1 MAAIMLTTIDNPFNP
16 FTQWDERSKKQTIEI
31 TDKEWEA
38 IQAGAISQN
47 TLTQI
52 LNNADLDAVKQ
63 LATPRSSTGLSAAK
77 IAEQLGV
84 SVTTI
89 NNAVK
94 GD

>member
-16 FTQWDERSKKQTIEI
+16 
-31 TDKEWEA
+31 
-38 IQAGAISQN
+38 QN

-77 IAEQLGV
+77 TARARALLDSGYTLAEVAEQLGV